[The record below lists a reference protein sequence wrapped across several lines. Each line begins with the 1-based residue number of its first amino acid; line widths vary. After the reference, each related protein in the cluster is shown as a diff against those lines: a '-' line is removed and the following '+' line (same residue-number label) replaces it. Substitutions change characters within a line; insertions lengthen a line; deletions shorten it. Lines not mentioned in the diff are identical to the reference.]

1 MGFFKGLFNKSTPE
15 QPARNLDHASK
26 LILGDILE
34 FSDSFTLPNDIRKQ
48 KFEVIAIETFEFE
61 HQHYPRFKLQGNL
74 DGYLWLSLP
83 GDNNNSF
90 HISLEINRDEVEQL
104 FDLDEFADIFEEG
117 FSEINSQQAVSI
129 GDWHADKYY
138 QRDLATV
145 AFHHREDFRATP
157 PSKYNEDSNGR
168 RFEYYHLH
176 DSKEQKLVDI
186 IVQDNG
192 ETDVFLTMQLAND
205 AITGFWPIS

>member
-1 MGFFKGLFNKSTPE
+1 MGFFKGLFKKSAPE
-15 QPARNLDHASK
+15 KPVRSLDHASK

-48 KFEVIAIETFEFE
+48 KFEIIAIETFEFE

-104 FDLDEFADIFEEG
+104 FDLDEFADIFDDG
-117 FSEINSQQAVSI
+117 FSEITSQQAVSI
-129 GDWHADKYY
+129 GDWHADKYF

-145 AFHHREDFRATP
+145 AFHHREDLRETP

-186 IVQDNG
+186 IVTDNG
-192 ETDVFLTMQLAND
+192 ETDVYLTMQLAND
-205 AITGFWPIS
+205 AIAGFWPIS